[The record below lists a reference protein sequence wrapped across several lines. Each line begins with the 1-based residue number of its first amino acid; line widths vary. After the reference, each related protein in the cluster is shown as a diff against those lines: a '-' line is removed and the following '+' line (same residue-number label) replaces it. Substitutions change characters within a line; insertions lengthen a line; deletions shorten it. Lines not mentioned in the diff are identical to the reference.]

1 MSDELKGYIYIRDNE
16 WYKLSNVYKIGITN
30 SIENETDIYKITDLY
45 SGFYIKIYEINIKI
59 ISLIYNLLQSEFKHR
74 CSNND
79 FYDRN
84 IILDIETFFKNYTF
98 LYVSKTDNEIMR
110 INRKSHIYNNYYK
123 LVSKMFI
130 ILQNNNLREYQITA
144 ISFIITQLKLNNRC
158 YLHLATGAGKSK
170 IAINIMNT
178 IKPMNILIF
187 SPRIILNN
195 ENDKYLQILKDYKL
209 FNNDNGNVKN
219 YNIINYCY
227 QSCKNAYELIIKN
240 DIRNLFV
247 WFDESQY
254 AINSWITNQ
263 SNDYKKFFINDTNF
277 ISYRLFTSA
286 ISDREFIYKNANIY
300 GILYEPIKLHKLQE
314 KCYLT
319 TIELEIFDKDYN
331 NLLITTFNYPNKQ
344 RNMGISFHNSCCSA
358 YSAYT
363 LHLKLFKEN
372 KTDIKP
378 HLLINED
385 IIKKQKDNLMND
397 ENFEINH
404 KDDLKNIKKIKKD
417 ITNYN
422 YYNEITSFE
431 NNYFNNQKTIAYQ
444 VVKYS
449 MGYNC
454 KLIDI
459 LYFTD
464 IKLVYTD
471 VIKSIDRGMQI
482 NNDKYLRII
491 LVANMIHY
499 DNIYKYIVEELKI
512 QPQIIKNIL

>member
-1 MSDELKGYIYIRDNE
+1 
-16 WYKLSNVYKIGITN
+16 
-30 SIENETDIYKITDLY
+30 
-45 SGFYIKIYEINIKI
+45 
-59 ISLIYNLLQSEFKHR
+59 
-74 CSNND
+74 
-79 FYDRN
+79 
-84 IILDIETFFKNYTF
+84 
-98 LYVSKTDNEIMR
+98 
-110 INRKSHIYNNYYK
+110 
-123 LVSKMFI
+123 
-130 ILQNNNLREYQITA
+130 
-144 ISFIITQLKLNNRC
+144 
-158 YLHLATGAGKSK
+158 
-170 IAINIMNT
+170 
-178 IKPMNILIF
+178 
-187 SPRIILNN
+187 
-195 ENDKYLQILKDYKL
+195 
-209 FNNDNGNVKN
+209 
-219 YNIINYCY
+219 
-227 QSCKNAYELIIKN
+227 
-240 DIRNLFV
+240 
-247 WFDESQY
+247 
-254 AINSWITNQ
+254 
-263 SNDYKKFFINDTNF
+263 
-277 ISYRLFTSA
+277 
-286 ISDREFIYKNANIY
+286 
-300 GILYEPIKLHKLQE
+300 
-314 KCYLT
+314 
-319 TIELEIFDKDYN
+319 
-331 NLLITTFNYPNKQ
+331 
-344 RNMGISFHNSCCSA
+344 MGISFHNSCCSA